1 MKFFVSNQNLQIDY
15 AGFERNL
22 KPSSSHLYASE
33 NIENDLM
40 PGNFAS
46 SLFARGNIDIVN
58 VRMC

>member
-1 MKFFVSNQNLQIDY
+1 MKFFVSNQNLQIGYDS
-15 AGFERNL
+15 FERKL

-46 SLFARGNIDIVN
+46 SLFARVDIDVVN
-58 VRMC
+58 VGMC